1 MSKSDVDQ
9 YILDVL
15 SGDQVAC
22 KSVRQAVERQ
32 VRDLTSS
39 ENKDFPYYY
48 DEKTAAAICDYFP
61 AALRHSIGRHAGMRF
76 ELEPWQK
83 FCISSIF
90 GWKRRDNHCRRFRR
104 VYWSMGR
111 KNGKSSIAAGIAM
124 LMASIDINPY
134 TNDAEA
140 RAQVILAATK
150 KEQAE
155 KVVMAECIRM
165 REQSPL
171 IKEGSIYQNKIIRFG
186 HNGGNISCV
195 GSDRPFDGLSPVL
208 CVLDETHS
216 WRKVHQP
223 FFSTM
228 QTGSGS
234 RAQPII
240 LTVTTAGDDR
250 SAIWLEQVGYAKQV
264 LEQSVDDDSL
274 FVACYEMD
282 EKDDPLDPDLWI
294 KANPN
299 LGVSVS
305 AEFLEQQAKQAASS
319 VTAMNRF
326 KRYHANVLVSSSEHI
341 FDIEQFSKCSGELS
355 DWREADAV
363 SFGVDLGGRD
373 DLCAVAAIARFST
386 SQNEADGTPVYRY
399 ESKTQAYIST
409 NTRRDLRDKPF
420 CDFIDDGRIVIT
432 PSPIADLQA
441 DLMKDYWEL
450 AGVDVAIDPY
460 QAQQFGEQCS
470 QQGLTIASMA
480 QTTAHFHSP
489 ISIFRQAC
497 ADGNFRHDDDVLL
510 KWCLSNAVAV
520 RDRSDRYMLDK
531 ASSSQKIDP
540 LVAML
545 MALARATVAPVRG
558 KGDWYVT

>member
-1 MSKSDVDQ
+1 MMTPSEQ
-9 YILDVL
+9 YIQDVL
-15 SGDQVAC
+15 DEKITVC
-22 KSVRQAVERQ
+22 RSVRQAVERQ
-32 VRDLTSS
+32 VRDLANS
-39 ENKDFPYYY
+39 ENKDFPYYF
-48 DEKTAAAICDYFP
+48 DRETASAICQYFP
-61 AALRHSIGRHAGMRF
+61 VALRHSIGKHAGKRF
-76 ELEPWQK
+76 HLEPWQE
-83 FCISSIF
+83 FCISTIF
-90 GWKRRDNHCRRFRR
+90 GWKRKDDNCRRFRR
-104 VYWSMGR
+104 AYWSMGR

-124 LMASIDINPY
+124 LMASIDINPF

-171 IKEGSIYQNKIIRFG
+171 IKEGSIYQNKIIRFN

-195 GSDRPFDGLSPVL
+195 GSDRPFDGLNPVL
-208 CVLDETHS
+208 CVLDETHA

-223 FFSTM
+223 FYSTM

-234 RAQPII
+234 RAQPLI

-250 SAIWLEQVGYAKQV
+250 SHIWIEEVNYAKQV
-264 LEQSVDDDSL
+264 LEQAVDDSSL

-282 EKDDPLDPDLWI
+282 EKDDPLDPDLWV
-294 KANPN
+294 KSNPN
-299 LGVSVS
+299 IGVSVS

-326 KRYHANVLVSSSEHI
+326 KRYHANVLVSSTEHI
-341 FDIEQFSKCSGELS
+341 FDMEHFAKCSGELS

-373 DLCAVAAIARFST
+373 DLCAYAAVARFETDKSET
-386 SQNEADGTPVYRY
+386 DGTPIYRY
-399 ESKTQAYIST
+399 EVKTQAYISV
-409 NTRRDLRDKPF
+409 NTKRDLREKPF
-420 CDFIDDGRIVIT
+420 CDFIDDGRIRIT
-432 PSPIADLQA
+432 PAPIADLQA
-441 DLMKDYWEL
+441 DLMQDYWDL
-450 AGVDVAIDPY
+450 NGTDVAIDPY
-460 QAQQFGEQCS
+460 QAQQFGEQCT

-480 QTTAHFHSP
+480 QTTAHFNSP

-497 ADGNFRHDDDVLL
+497 ADENFRHNDDALL

-540 LVAML
+540 LVACL

-558 KGDWYVT
+558 RGDWYVT